1 MRITLIRQITGKE
14 LVEEFENTYG
24 SLKRL
29 ENLYE
34 RKPENMK
41 LYSDLDDWKYFREHP
56 DEIIEDAKDVITEK
70 LTLGKLELELLDFI
84 KHNNP
89 KSIRDLAKMIHK
101 DISIVHPRVKKLE
114 AEGLI
119 EFKDGPKRR
128 KIPVMNYDK
137 IEIAV

>member
-1 MRITLIRQITGKE
+1 MRITRVRQITGKE
-14 LVEEFENTYG
+14 LVEEFEKTYG

-34 RKPENMK
+34 RRSENMK
-41 LYSDLDDWKYFREHP
+41 LYSDLDDWNYFKEHP

-84 KHNNP
+84 KHDSP
-89 KSIRDLAKMIHK
+89 KSIRDLAKMINK

-119 EFKDGPKRR
+119 EFIEGPKRR

>member
-1 MRITLIRQITGKE
+1 
-14 LVEEFENTYG
+14 
-24 SLKRL
+24 
-29 ENLYE
+29 
-34 RKPENMK
+34 MK

-56 DEIIEDAKDVITEK
+56 NEIIEDANDVITEK

-114 AEGLI
+114 EEGLI
-119 EFKDGPKRR
+119 EFKEGPKRR

>member
-14 LVEEFENTYG
+14 LIEELEETYG
-24 SLKRL
+24 SFRRL
-29 ENLYE
+29 ENLYM
-34 RKPENMK
+34 RNQDNMK

-70 LTLGKLELELLDFI
+70 LTLGRLELEMLDFI

-89 KSIRDLAKMIHK
+89 NSIRELAQMIHK
-101 DISIVHPRVKKLE
+101 DISVVHPRVKKLE
-114 AEGLI
+114 EEGLI
-119 EFKDGPKRR
+119 ELKEGPKRR

>member
-1 MRITLIRQITGKE
+1 MRITLVRQINGRE

-29 ENLYE
+29 ENLYK

-41 LYSDLDDWKYFREHP
+41 LYSDLDDWKYFMEHP
-56 DEIIEDAKDVITEK
+56 DEIIEDAKDIITEK

-89 KSIRDLAKMIHK
+89 KSIRDLAKMMHK

-114 AEGLI
+114 EEGLI